1 MDHIASA
8 PAKIILLGEHAVVY
22 GQPALA
28 VPLSALRTYAKVT
41 TSPSGS
47 GLTLIASDLHNQQ
60 FIIDLSSRES
70 NNPLVV
76 SSWLLLDYLDCP
88 PPDATIILHS
98 DVPIASGMG
107 SGASI
112 TASLF
117 RALLSLL
124 NKSLSDEQLNDL
136 VYEAEK
142 IHHGTP
148 SGIDNTVIIFEQPI
162 YFVRGKPIERFTIGQ
177 PFTLLIGNTGVESS
191 TKIAVGDVRALYNS
205 NVDLITSKF
214 NTIGDLVRTGRK
226 AIELGNHILLG
237 KVMNENHQFLRELTV
252 SSLALDSLVDAA
264 CESGALGAKLS
275 GAGRG
280 GNMIALVTQ
289 EKVPIV
295 HSALLEAGA
304 VQVYQTVVG
313 K

>member
-1 MDHIASA
+1 MNHIASA

-28 VPLSALRTYAKVT
+28 VPLSALRTYAKVNL
-41 TSPSGS
+41 SSNGL
-47 GLTLIASDLHNQQ
+47 GLTIIASDLHNQQ
-60 FIIDLSSRES
+60 FLIDLSSRES

-76 SSWLLLDYLDCP
+76 STWLLLDYLNCP

-98 DVPIASGMG
+98 DIPIASGMG

-124 NKSLSDEQLNDL
+124 NKSLSDDQLNDL
-136 VYEAEK
+136 VYQAEK

-162 YFVRGKPIERFTIGQ
+162 YFVRSNPIERFVIGQ
-177 PFTLLIGNTGVESS
+177 PFTLLVGNTGVESS
-191 TKIAVGDVRALYNS
+191 TKIAVGDVRALYES
-205 NVDLITSKF
+205 NIDLITSTF
-214 NTIGDLVRTGRK
+214 SAIGDLVRDGRR
-226 AIELGNHILLG
+226 AIEVGDQVSLG
-237 KVMNENHQFLRELTV
+237 KIMNENHKILCELTV
-252 SSLALDSLVDAA
+252 SSPALDTLVDAA
-264 CESGALGAKLS
+264 RKAGALGAKLS

-280 GNMIALVTQ
+280 GNMIALVAE
-289 EKVPIV
+289 EKALKVRN
-295 HSALLEAGA
+295 ALLEAGA

>member
-226 AIELGNHILLG
+226 AIELGNHISLG